1 MGDSGKWAAIVTA
14 GDRAKSHPVFGKN
27 KAFLEIHGV
36 PIVTRVVSA
45 LDQSESISEIYAVG
59 PKDRLEHVLGSESH
73 GIKISKP
80 VHCFEQ
86 KNTLYEN
93 VWSTFLE
100 MLPSHHRGE
109 PEDVIARGPDADI
122 PVLMSA
128 GDMPLLTS
136 TEVDEFVSKCDLE
149 SYDYILGATAEK
161 DLEHYYPTDDQP
173 GIHLAYLHFREGN
186 LRQNNL
192 HMVRPFKI
200 INRHYLQIMYDFRYQ
215 KEFWNI
221 TRLAWEIL
229 NKEEGG
235 WGTLGNYL
243 LMQLSLSSD
252 RLGLS
257 FLKDYFRNRTHIDS
271 VINCIAKLIRTRFNI
286 AFTSL
291 GGATLDIDCE
301 HDYNVIQGRFTE
313 WMDYQR
319 KKAGEQLAGASPR

>member
-1 MGDSGKWAAIVTA
+1 MHDPEKRAAIVTA

-27 KAFLEIHGV
+27 KSLLEIHGV

-45 LDQSESISEIYAVG
+45 LDKSESISEIYAVG
-59 PKDRLEHVLGSESH
+59 PKDKLEEALKSEYD
-73 GIKISKP
+73 GIRITKP
-80 VHCFEQ
+80 VHIFEQ
-86 KNTLYEN
+86 HNTLYEN

-100 MLPSHHRGE
+100 MLPSHRRGE
-109 PEDVIARGPDADI
+109 SEEDIAQGPDADTS
-122 PVLMSA
+122 VLIAA
-128 GDMPLLTS
+128 GDMPLLMS

-149 SYDYILGATAEK
+149 RYDYILGATAER
-161 DLEHYYPTDDQP
+161 DLEHYYPVGDQP

-192 HMVRPFKI
+192 HMVRPFKV

-221 TRLAWEIL
+221 LHLAWEIL

-243 LMQLSLSSD
+243 LMQLSLTFD
-252 RLGLS
+252 RLELA
-257 FLKDYFRNRTHIDS
+257 FLREFFRNRTRIDS
-271 VINCIAKLIRTRFNI
+271 VTNCIARLIKTRFNI

-301 HDYNVIQGRFTE
+301 HDYQVVQERFSE
-313 WMDYQR
+313 WMEYQD
-319 KKAGEQLAGASPR
+319 KKAGEQLAGMNL